1 MLLSYR
7 SETDYITNMYASKVS
22 QLYEVLVIR
31 CRTLNSHDRTRNS
44 RQTDKAL
51 MHMATRSWSP
61 AIQQLLVDLLNEG
74 NDEAWA
80 AHNNVEGKRFK
91 AEAWAGVGDPGLEDL
106 LEGQSQPEGLSGL
119 EAGATGVTLP
129 EAQHGQVNSLANDA
143 LLAAQLAY
151 DERFKLGNGER
162 PVRDRR

>member
-61 AIQQLLVDLLNEG
+61 AIQQLLVDLEDNEIH
-74 NDEAWA
+74 DRALRLLYRA
-80 AHNNVEGKRFK
+80 RFK
-91 AEAWAGVGDPGLEDL
+91 A
-106 LEGQSQPEGLSGL
+106 
-119 EAGATGVTLP
+119 
-129 EAQHGQVNSLANDA
+129 
-143 LLAAQLAY
+143 
-151 DERFKLGNGER
+151 K
-162 PVRDRR
+162 